1 MHRLAPL
8 FLATLSGLASA
19 QIDSG
24 GGKSSVGTMTN
35 HSSIGAS
42 FASAT
47 YQMGP
52 IKNHS
57 GLIEVLYATGAPTDP
72 DANANGLPDDWEQ
85 EFFQGQTVDP
95 DADSDGDGSSNRM
108 EYIAGTNPTDRNS
121 VFKPTGALSE
131 GLYRLPMQ
139 TVAGRTYKVFA
150 TKNLTSWHLQQTI
163 QGDGTIKTFVFD
175 ETAIPS
181 GPLHSSVHP
190 SSYFFRVEVTLP

>member
-1 MHRLAPL
+1 
-8 FLATLSGLASA
+8 
-19 QIDSG
+19 
-24 GGKSSVGTMTN
+24 
-35 HSSIGAS
+35 
-42 FASAT
+42 
-47 YQMGP
+47 MGP

>member
-1 MHRLAPL
+1 MKYAVLAV
-8 FLATLSGLASA
+8 TICHGLALA
-19 QIDSG
+19 HIDSG
-24 GGKSSVGTMTN
+24 GGKSAVGTMTN

-52 IKNHS
+52 ITNHS
-57 GLIEVLYATGAPTDP
+57 GLIEVLYATGVPTDP

-95 DADSDGDGSSNRM
+95 DADQDGDGTSNRM
-108 EYIAGTNPTDRNS
+108 EYIAGTNPTDRSS
-121 VFKPTGALSE
+121 VFKPTGTFSE

-139 TVAGRTYKVFA
+139 TVAGRTYKVYA